1 MKFPEPAGGDSLS
14 KIEIFNPTEHTLPF
28 RESDA
33 AFLLEQ
39 IESGESVHF
48 HSVEIVFTD
57 EAGIIDINTKYL
69 SRDYITDIIS
79 FRLDEDESD
88 QSIEGTL
95 YCCAPRIA
103 EQSAEYGSEPE
114 TEFLRVIVH
123 GLLHLAGYDD
133 QTEADKAAMTSREDH
148 YLQTLSA

>member
-1 MKFPEPAGGDSLS
+1 MKFPEPAGSDSLS

-103 EQSAEYGSEPE
+103 EQSAEYGFEPE

-133 QTEADKAAMTSREDH
+133 QTEADKTTMTSREDH